1 MRNEKK
7 DVCLTLENVSKVF
20 AKVESDE
27 VTHAL
32 QDVSVTMKSGEFV
45 SLVGPSGCGKSTI
58 LRLVAGL
65 ILPTLGRVTVDG
77 AEVETPS
84 PERGVV
90 FQNPTLFPWLTVE
103 KNIAFSLDV
112 RGMKDGKAERVDQM
126 IRMIGLERF
135 RNDYPAQLSGGMAQ
149 RVALVR
155 TLINE
160 PEILLLDEPL
170 GALDE
175 FTRMNMQD
183 EILNIWSQKKQLAL
197 MVTHSIDEAVYCAD
211 DAETADAVRS
221 DGSVSDALATG
232 LGVTVPE
239 DETGRFASADG
250 IHADVDYADM
260 TWYIYDAAEL
270 LDKAARLGETA
281 DGKEA
286 ADLYDWLMA
295 EYAKVY
301 TLDNLAYIDFYAH
314 PGDET
319 LSDACRQ
326 LDSVLNEV
334 NDALCTA
341 LSDALDGPAGSAL
354 RSYIGEDKATA
365 LVGYDEQTDRQRE
378 ITERV
383 SELTLQYN
391 ALIMEYLSYDEE
403 TEKIGALYRELVDLH
418 NEEAQIVGY
427 KDYADYAYEASYG
440 RDFTPDDAAALC
452 EAVKPYAR
460 QYFGSLYYNEATY
473 ADFSADTD
481 LTERELVGLVTQY
494 MPRVSDDAAKAAA
507 YMEKH
512 GLYFMDS
519 AERVSD
525 LGFTTTLD
533 QYNAPFI
540 YLALYGDQNDIQS
553 MFHEF
558 GHYYDAYVNPVPDL
572 LLSVGSLDIFEI
584 HSTGMEA
591 LSTGWD

>member
-1 MRNEKK
+1 MQMKMKK
-7 DVCLTLENVSKVF
+7 RI
-20 AKVESDE
+20 
-27 VTHAL
+27 AL
-32 QDVSVTMKSGEFV
+32 LLAAAMLS
-45 SLVGPSGCGKSTI
+45 
-58 LRLVAGL
+58 L
-65 ILPTLGRVTVDG
+65 ILCG
-77 AEVETPS
+77 
-84 PERGVV
+84 
-90 FQNPTLFPWLTVE
+90 
-103 KNIAFSLDV
+103 
-112 RGMKDGKAERVDQM
+112 
-126 IRMIGLERF
+126 
-135 RNDYPAQLSGGMAQ
+135 
-149 RVALVR
+149 
-155 TLINE
+155 
-160 PEILLLDEPL
+160 
-170 GALDE
+170 
-175 FTRMNMQD
+175 
-183 EILNIWSQKKQLAL
+183 
-197 MVTHSIDEAVYCAD
+197 CAD
-211 DAETADAVRS
+211 DAETVGAVRS

-341 LSDALDGPAGSAL
+341 LSDALDGPACSAL

-591 LSTGWD
+591 LSTGWYEDIYGEDADLARIRFLDSALYTVFSGCLFDEFQRVVYADPTLTPEQISQTFVTIARSYGLRSFGKEFSHYWMQVNHNFESPFYYISYAVSMLASLQIYEMAENDWAAAADFYNDLVSLGAFDYTYCELLDKVGLECFTDGLPACVSQAVEDMEALCLAWENAA

>member
-1 MRNEKK
+1 MARYLLSARNRVVWKRVMQMKMKK
-7 DVCLTLENVSKVF
+7 RI
-20 AKVESDE
+20 
-27 VTHAL
+27 AL
-32 QDVSVTMKSGEFV
+32 LLAAAMLS
-45 SLVGPSGCGKSTI
+45 
-58 LRLVAGL
+58 L
-65 ILPTLGRVTVDG
+65 ILCG
-77 AEVETPS
+77 
-84 PERGVV
+84 
-90 FQNPTLFPWLTVE
+90 
-103 KNIAFSLDV
+103 
-112 RGMKDGKAERVDQM
+112 
-126 IRMIGLERF
+126 
-135 RNDYPAQLSGGMAQ
+135 
-149 RVALVR
+149 
-155 TLINE
+155 
-160 PEILLLDEPL
+160 
-170 GALDE
+170 
-175 FTRMNMQD
+175 
-183 EILNIWSQKKQLAL
+183 
-197 MVTHSIDEAVYCAD
+197 CAD
-211 DAETADAVRS
+211 DAETAGAVRS

-319 LSDACRQ
+319 LSDACQQ

-481 LTERELVGLVTQY
+481 LAERELVGLVTQY

-591 LSTGWD
+591 LSTGWYEDIYGEDADLARIRFLDSALYTVFSGCLFDEFQRVVYADPSLTPEQISQTFVTIARSYGLRSFGKEFSHYWMQVNHNFESPFYYISYAVSMLASLQIYEMAENDWAAAADFYNDLVSLGAFDYTYCELLDKVGLECFTDGLPACVPQAVEDMEALCLAWENAA

>member
-1 MRNEKK
+1 MARYLLSARNRVVWKRVMQMKMKK
-7 DVCLTLENVSKVF
+7 RI
-20 AKVESDE
+20 
-27 VTHAL
+27 AL
-32 QDVSVTMKSGEFV
+32 LLAAAMLS
-45 SLVGPSGCGKSTI
+45 
-58 LRLVAGL
+58 L
-65 ILPTLGRVTVDG
+65 ILCG
-77 AEVETPS
+77 
-84 PERGVV
+84 
-90 FQNPTLFPWLTVE
+90 
-103 KNIAFSLDV
+103 
-112 RGMKDGKAERVDQM
+112 
-126 IRMIGLERF
+126 
-135 RNDYPAQLSGGMAQ
+135 
-149 RVALVR
+149 
-155 TLINE
+155 
-160 PEILLLDEPL
+160 
-170 GALDE
+170 
-175 FTRMNMQD
+175 
-183 EILNIWSQKKQLAL
+183 
-197 MVTHSIDEAVYCAD
+197 CAD
-211 DAETADAVRS
+211 DAETVGAVRS

-260 TWYIYDAAEL
+260 TWYIRYDAAEL

-341 LSDALDGPAGSAL
+341 LSAALDGPAGSAL

-481 LTERELVGLVTQY
+481 LTERELVELVTQY

-591 LSTGWD
+591 LSTGWYEDIYGEDADLARIRFLDSALYTVFSGCLFDEFQRAVYADPTLTPEQISQTFVTIARSYGLRSFGKEFSHYWMQVNHNFESPFYYISYAVSMLASLQIYEMAENDWAAAADFYNDLVSLGAFDYTYCELLDKVGLECFTDGLPACVPQAVEDMEALCLAWENAA

>member
-1 MRNEKK
+1 MARYLLSARNRVVWKRVMQMKMKK
-7 DVCLTLENVSKVF
+7 SI
-20 AKVESDE
+20 
-27 VTHAL
+27 AL
-32 QDVSVTMKSGEFV
+32 LLAAAMLS
-45 SLVGPSGCGKSTI
+45 
-58 LRLVAGL
+58 L
-65 ILPTLGRVTVDG
+65 ILCG
-77 AEVETPS
+77 
-84 PERGVV
+84 
-90 FQNPTLFPWLTVE
+90 
-103 KNIAFSLDV
+103 
-112 RGMKDGKAERVDQM
+112 
-126 IRMIGLERF
+126 
-135 RNDYPAQLSGGMAQ
+135 
-149 RVALVR
+149 
-155 TLINE
+155 
-160 PEILLLDEPL
+160 
-170 GALDE
+170 
-175 FTRMNMQD
+175 
-183 EILNIWSQKKQLAL
+183 
-197 MVTHSIDEAVYCAD
+197 CAD
-211 DAETADAVRS
+211 DAETAGAVRS

-591 LSTGWD
+591 LSTGWYEDIYGEDADLARIRFLDSALYTVFSGCLFDEFQRVVYADPSLTPEQISQTFVTIARSYGLRSFGKEFSHYWMQVNHNFESPFYYISYAVSMLASLQIYEMAENDWAAAADFYNDLVSLGAFDYTYCELLDKVGLECFTDGLPACVSQAVEDMEALCLAWENAA

>member
-1 MRNEKK
+1 
-7 DVCLTLENVSKVF
+7 
-20 AKVESDE
+20 
-27 VTHAL
+27 
-32 QDVSVTMKSGEFV
+32 
-45 SLVGPSGCGKSTI
+45 
-58 LRLVAGL
+58 
-65 ILPTLGRVTVDG
+65 
-77 AEVETPS
+77 
-84 PERGVV
+84 
-90 FQNPTLFPWLTVE
+90 
-103 KNIAFSLDV
+103 
-112 RGMKDGKAERVDQM
+112 
-126 IRMIGLERF
+126 
-135 RNDYPAQLSGGMAQ
+135 
-149 RVALVR
+149 
-155 TLINE
+155 
-160 PEILLLDEPL
+160 
-170 GALDE
+170 
-175 FTRMNMQD
+175 
-183 EILNIWSQKKQLAL
+183 
-197 MVTHSIDEAVYCAD
+197 
-211 DAETADAVRS
+211 
-221 DGSVSDALATG
+221 
-232 LGVTVPE
+232 
-239 DETGRFASADG
+239 
-250 IHADVDYADM
+250 
-260 TWYIYDAAEL
+260 
-270 LDKAARLGETA
+270 
-281 DGKEA
+281 
-286 ADLYDWLMA
+286 MA

-301 TLDNLAYIDFYAH
+301 TFDNLAYIDFYAR

-519 AERVSD
+519 ADRVSD

-591 LSTGWD
+591 LSTGWYEDIYGEDADLARIRFLDSALYTVFSGCLFDEFQRVVYADPSLTPEQISQTFVTIARSYGLRSFGKEFSHYWMQVNHNFESPFYYISYAVSMLASLQIYEMAENDWAAAAGFYNDLVSLGAYDYTYCELLEKVGLECFTDGLPACVPQAVEDMEALCLAWENAA

>member
-1 MRNEKK
+1 MARYLLSARNRVVWKRVMQMKMKK
-7 DVCLTLENVSKVF
+7 RI
-20 AKVESDE
+20 
-27 VTHAL
+27 AL
-32 QDVSVTMKSGEFV
+32 LLAAAMLS
-45 SLVGPSGCGKSTI
+45 
-58 LRLVAGL
+58 L
-65 ILPTLGRVTVDG
+65 ILCG
-77 AEVETPS
+77 
-84 PERGVV
+84 
-90 FQNPTLFPWLTVE
+90 
-103 KNIAFSLDV
+103 
-112 RGMKDGKAERVDQM
+112 
-126 IRMIGLERF
+126 
-135 RNDYPAQLSGGMAQ
+135 
-149 RVALVR
+149 
-155 TLINE
+155 
-160 PEILLLDEPL
+160 
-170 GALDE
+170 
-175 FTRMNMQD
+175 
-183 EILNIWSQKKQLAL
+183 
-197 MVTHSIDEAVYCAD
+197 CAD
-211 DAETADAVRS
+211 DAETVGAVRS
-221 DGSVSDALATG
+221 DGSVSDALAAG

-250 IHADVDYADM
+250 IHADVDYANM

-319 LSDACRQ
+319 LSDACQQ

-519 AERVSD
+519 ADRVSD

-591 LSTGWD
+591 LSTGWYEDIYGEDADLARIRFLDSALYTVFSGCLFDEFQRVVYADPSLTPEQISQTFVTIARSYGLRSFGKEFSHYWMQVNHNFESPFYYISYAVSMLASLQIYEMAENDWAAAADFYNDLVSLGAFDYTYCELLDKVGLECFTDGLPACVSQAVEDMEALCLAWENAA

>member
-1 MRNEKK
+1 MQMKMKK
-7 DVCLTLENVSKVF
+7 SI
-20 AKVESDE
+20 
-27 VTHAL
+27 AL
-32 QDVSVTMKSGEFV
+32 LLAMAMLS
-45 SLVGPSGCGKSTI
+45 
-58 LRLVAGL
+58 L
-65 ILPTLGRVTVDG
+65 ILCG
-77 AEVETPS
+77 
-84 PERGVV
+84 
-90 FQNPTLFPWLTVE
+90 
-103 KNIAFSLDV
+103 
-112 RGMKDGKAERVDQM
+112 
-126 IRMIGLERF
+126 
-135 RNDYPAQLSGGMAQ
+135 
-149 RVALVR
+149 
-155 TLINE
+155 
-160 PEILLLDEPL
+160 
-170 GALDE
+170 
-175 FTRMNMQD
+175 
-183 EILNIWSQKKQLAL
+183 
-197 MVTHSIDEAVYCAD
+197 CAD
-211 DAETADAVRS
+211 DAETVGAVRS
-221 DGSVSDALATG
+221 DGSVSDVLAAG

-295 EYAKVY
+295 EYARVY

-427 KDYADYAYEASYG
+427 KDFADYAYEASYG

-519 AERVSD
+519 VERVSD

-553 MFHEF
+553 IFHEF

-591 LSTGWD
+591 LSTGWYEDIYGEDADLARIRFLDSALYTVFSGCLFDEFQRVVYADPTLTPEQISQTFVTIARSYGLRSFGKEFSHYWMQVNHNFESPFYYISYAVSMLASLQIYEMAEKDWASAADFYNDLVSLGAFDYTYCELLDKVGLECFTDGLPACVPQAVEDMEALCLAWENAA

>member
-1 MRNEKK
+1 MARYLLSARNRVVWKRVMQMKMKK
-7 DVCLTLENVSKVF
+7 SI
-20 AKVESDE
+20 
-27 VTHAL
+27 AL
-32 QDVSVTMKSGEFV
+32 LLAAAMLS
-45 SLVGPSGCGKSTI
+45 
-58 LRLVAGL
+58 L
-65 ILPTLGRVTVDG
+65 ILCG
-77 AEVETPS
+77 
-84 PERGVV
+84 
-90 FQNPTLFPWLTVE
+90 
-103 KNIAFSLDV
+103 
-112 RGMKDGKAERVDQM
+112 
-126 IRMIGLERF
+126 
-135 RNDYPAQLSGGMAQ
+135 
-149 RVALVR
+149 
-155 TLINE
+155 
-160 PEILLLDEPL
+160 
-170 GALDE
+170 
-175 FTRMNMQD
+175 
-183 EILNIWSQKKQLAL
+183 
-197 MVTHSIDEAVYCAD
+197 CAD
-211 DAETADAVRS
+211 DAETAGAVRS
-221 DGSVSDALATG
+221 DGSVSDALAAG

-591 LSTGWD
+591 LSTGWYEDIYGEDADLARIRFLDTALYTVFSGCLFDEFQRVVYADPSLTPEQISQTFVTIARSYGLRSFGKEFSHYWMQVNHNFESPFYYISYAVSMLASLQIYEMAENDWAAAAGFYNDLVSLGAFDYTYCELLDKVGLECFTDGLPACVPQAVEDMEALCLAWENAA

>member
-1 MRNEKK
+1 MARYLLSARNRVVWKRVMQMKMKK
-7 DVCLTLENVSKVF
+7 RI
-20 AKVESDE
+20 
-27 VTHAL
+27 AL
-32 QDVSVTMKSGEFV
+32 LLAAAMLS
-45 SLVGPSGCGKSTI
+45 
-58 LRLVAGL
+58 L
-65 ILPTLGRVTVDG
+65 ILCG
-77 AEVETPS
+77 
-84 PERGVV
+84 
-90 FQNPTLFPWLTVE
+90 
-103 KNIAFSLDV
+103 
-112 RGMKDGKAERVDQM
+112 
-126 IRMIGLERF
+126 
-135 RNDYPAQLSGGMAQ
+135 
-149 RVALVR
+149 
-155 TLINE
+155 
-160 PEILLLDEPL
+160 
-170 GALDE
+170 
-175 FTRMNMQD
+175 
-183 EILNIWSQKKQLAL
+183 
-197 MVTHSIDEAVYCAD
+197 CAD
-211 DAETADAVRS
+211 DAETAGAVRS

-319 LSDACRQ
+319 LSDACQQ

-341 LSDALDGPAGSAL
+341 LSDALDSPAGSAL

-391 ALIMEYLSYDEE
+391 ALIMEHLSYDEE

-473 ADFSADTD
+473 AEFSADTD

-494 MPRVSDDAAKAAA
+494 MPRVSNDAAKAAA

-591 LSTGWD
+591 LSTGWYEDIYGEDADLARIRFLDSALYTVFSGCLFDEFQRVVYADPTLTPEQISQTFVTIARSYGLRSFGKEFSHYWMQVNHNFESPFYYISYAVSMLASLQIYEMAENDWAAAADFYNDLVSLGAFDYTYCELLDKVGLECFTDGLPACVSQAVEDMEALCLAWENAA

>member
-1 MRNEKK
+1 MARYLLSARNRVVWKRVMQMKMKK
-7 DVCLTLENVSKVF
+7 RI
-20 AKVESDE
+20 
-27 VTHAL
+27 AL
-32 QDVSVTMKSGEFV
+32 LLAAAMLS
-45 SLVGPSGCGKSTI
+45 
-58 LRLVAGL
+58 L
-65 ILPTLGRVTVDG
+65 ILCG
-77 AEVETPS
+77 
-84 PERGVV
+84 
-90 FQNPTLFPWLTVE
+90 
-103 KNIAFSLDV
+103 
-112 RGMKDGKAERVDQM
+112 
-126 IRMIGLERF
+126 
-135 RNDYPAQLSGGMAQ
+135 
-149 RVALVR
+149 
-155 TLINE
+155 
-160 PEILLLDEPL
+160 
-170 GALDE
+170 
-175 FTRMNMQD
+175 
-183 EILNIWSQKKQLAL
+183 
-197 MVTHSIDEAVYCAD
+197 CAD
-211 DAETADAVRS
+211 DAETAGAVRS

-260 TWYIYDAAEL
+260 TWYIYDDAEL

-295 EYAKVY
+295 EYARVY

-314 PGDET
+314 PDDET

-354 RSYIGEDKATA
+354 RSYIGEDKAAA

-391 ALIMEYLSYDEE
+391 ALIMEYLSFD
-403 TEKIGALYRELVDLH
+403 EKIGALYRELVDLH

-481 LTERELVGLVTQY
+481 LAERELVGLVTQY

-591 LSTGWD
+591 LSTGWYEDIYGEDADLARIRFLDSALYTVFSGCLFDEFQRVVYADPTLTPEQISQTFVTIARSYGLRSFGKEFSHYWMQVNHNFESPFYYISYAVSMLASLQIYEMAENDWAAAAGFYNDLVSLGAFDYTYCELLDKVGLECFTDGLPACVSQAVEDMEALCLAWENAA

>member
-1 MRNEKK
+1 MQMKMKK
-7 DVCLTLENVSKVF
+7 RI
-20 AKVESDE
+20 
-27 VTHAL
+27 AL
-32 QDVSVTMKSGEFV
+32 LLAAAMLS
-45 SLVGPSGCGKSTI
+45 
-58 LRLVAGL
+58 L
-65 ILPTLGRVTVDG
+65 ILCG
-77 AEVETPS
+77 
-84 PERGVV
+84 
-90 FQNPTLFPWLTVE
+90 
-103 KNIAFSLDV
+103 
-112 RGMKDGKAERVDQM
+112 
-126 IRMIGLERF
+126 
-135 RNDYPAQLSGGMAQ
+135 
-149 RVALVR
+149 
-155 TLINE
+155 
-160 PEILLLDEPL
+160 
-170 GALDE
+170 
-175 FTRMNMQD
+175 
-183 EILNIWSQKKQLAL
+183 
-197 MVTHSIDEAVYCAD
+197 CAD
-211 DAETADAVRS
+211 DAETAGAVRS

-260 TWYIYDAAEL
+260 TWYIYDAAEF

-481 LTERELVGLVTQY
+481 LTEQELVGLVTQY

-525 LGFTTTLD
+525 LGFTTTFD

-591 LSTGWD
+591 LSTGWYEDIYGEDADLARIRFLDSALYTVFSGCLFDEFQRAVYADPTLTPEQISQTFVTIARSYGLRSFGKEFSHYWMQVNHNFESPFYYISYAVSMLASLQIYEMAENDWAAAADFYNDLVSLGAFDYTYCELLDKVGLERFTDGLPACVSQAVEDMEALCLAWENAA

>member
-1 MRNEKK
+1 MARYLLSARNRVVWKRVMQMKMKK
-7 DVCLTLENVSKVF
+7 RI
-20 AKVESDE
+20 
-27 VTHAL
+27 AL
-32 QDVSVTMKSGEFV
+32 LLAAAMLS
-45 SLVGPSGCGKSTI
+45 
-58 LRLVAGL
+58 L
-65 ILPTLGRVTVDG
+65 ILCG
-77 AEVETPS
+77 
-84 PERGVV
+84 
-90 FQNPTLFPWLTVE
+90 
-103 KNIAFSLDV
+103 
-112 RGMKDGKAERVDQM
+112 
-126 IRMIGLERF
+126 
-135 RNDYPAQLSGGMAQ
+135 
-149 RVALVR
+149 
-155 TLINE
+155 
-160 PEILLLDEPL
+160 
-170 GALDE
+170 
-175 FTRMNMQD
+175 
-183 EILNIWSQKKQLAL
+183 
-197 MVTHSIDEAVYCAD
+197 CAD

-341 LSDALDGPAGSAL
+341 LSNALDGPAGSAL

-519 AERVSD
+519 VDRVSD

-591 LSTGWD
+591 LSTGWYEDIYGEDADLARIRFLDSALYTVFSGCLFDEFQRVVYADPTLTPEQISQTFVTIARSYGLRSFGKEFSHYWMQVNHNFESPFYYISYAVSMLASLQIYEMAENDWASAADFYNDLVSLGAFDYTYCELLDKVGLECFTDGLPACVSQAVEDMEALCLAWENAA

>member
-1 MRNEKK
+1 MARYLLSARNRVVWKRVMQMKMKK
-7 DVCLTLENVSKVF
+7 RI
-20 AKVESDE
+20 
-27 VTHAL
+27 AL
-32 QDVSVTMKSGEFV
+32 LLAAAMLS
-45 SLVGPSGCGKSTI
+45 
-58 LRLVAGL
+58 L
-65 ILPTLGRVTVDG
+65 ILCG
-77 AEVETPS
+77 
-84 PERGVV
+84 
-90 FQNPTLFPWLTVE
+90 
-103 KNIAFSLDV
+103 
-112 RGMKDGKAERVDQM
+112 
-126 IRMIGLERF
+126 
-135 RNDYPAQLSGGMAQ
+135 
-149 RVALVR
+149 
-155 TLINE
+155 
-160 PEILLLDEPL
+160 
-170 GALDE
+170 
-175 FTRMNMQD
+175 
-183 EILNIWSQKKQLAL
+183 
-197 MVTHSIDEAVYCAD
+197 CAD
-211 DAETADAVRS
+211 DAETVGAVRS
-221 DGSVSDALATG
+221 DGSVSDALAAG

-260 TWYIYDAAEL
+260 TWYIYDAAEF

-403 TEKIGALYRELVDLH
+403 TEKIGALYRELVDLR

-519 AERVSD
+519 ADRVSD

-591 LSTGWD
+591 LSTGWYEDIYGEDADLARIRFLDSALYTVFSGCLFDEFQRVVYADPTLTPEQISQTFVTIARSYGLRSFGKEFSHYWMQVNHNFESPFYYISYAVSMLASLQIYEMAENDWASAADFYNDLVSLGAFDYTYCELLDKVGLECFTDGLPACVPQAVEDMEALCLAWENAA

>member
-1 MRNEKK
+1 MARYLLSARNRVVWKRVMQMKMKK
-7 DVCLTLENVSKVF
+7 RI
-20 AKVESDE
+20 
-27 VTHAL
+27 AL
-32 QDVSVTMKSGEFV
+32 LLAAAMLS
-45 SLVGPSGCGKSTI
+45 
-58 LRLVAGL
+58 L
-65 ILPTLGRVTVDG
+65 ILCG
-77 AEVETPS
+77 
-84 PERGVV
+84 
-90 FQNPTLFPWLTVE
+90 
-103 KNIAFSLDV
+103 
-112 RGMKDGKAERVDQM
+112 
-126 IRMIGLERF
+126 
-135 RNDYPAQLSGGMAQ
+135 
-149 RVALVR
+149 
-155 TLINE
+155 
-160 PEILLLDEPL
+160 
-170 GALDE
+170 
-175 FTRMNMQD
+175 
-183 EILNIWSQKKQLAL
+183 
-197 MVTHSIDEAVYCAD
+197 CAD
-211 DAETADAVRS
+211 DAETAGAVRG

-270 LDKAARLGETA
+270 LDKAARLGKTA

-591 LSTGWD
+591 LSTGWYEDIYGEDADLARIRFLDSALYTVFSGCLFDEFQRVVYADPTLTPEQISQTFVTIARSYGLRSFGKEFSHYWMQVNHNFESPFYYISYAVSMLASLQIYEMAEDDWAAAAGFYNDLVSLGAFDYTYCELLDKVGLECFTDGLPACVSQAVEDMEALCLAWENAA

>member
-1 MRNEKK
+1 MARYLLSARNRVVWKRVMQMKMKK
-7 DVCLTLENVSKVF
+7 RI
-20 AKVESDE
+20 
-27 VTHAL
+27 AL
-32 QDVSVTMKSGEFV
+32 LLAAAMLS
-45 SLVGPSGCGKSTI
+45 
-58 LRLVAGL
+58 L
-65 ILPTLGRVTVDG
+65 ILCG
-77 AEVETPS
+77 
-84 PERGVV
+84 
-90 FQNPTLFPWLTVE
+90 
-103 KNIAFSLDV
+103 
-112 RGMKDGKAERVDQM
+112 
-126 IRMIGLERF
+126 
-135 RNDYPAQLSGGMAQ
+135 
-149 RVALVR
+149 
-155 TLINE
+155 
-160 PEILLLDEPL
+160 
-170 GALDE
+170 
-175 FTRMNMQD
+175 
-183 EILNIWSQKKQLAL
+183 
-197 MVTHSIDEAVYCAD
+197 CAD
-211 DAETADAVRS
+211 DAETVGAVRS

-260 TWYIYDAAEL
+260 TWYIYDDAEL

-319 LSDACRQ
+319 LSDACQQ

-591 LSTGWD
+591 LSTGWYEDIYGEDADLARIRFLDSALYTVFSGCLFDEFQRVVYADPSLTPEQISQTFVTIARSYGLRSFGKEFSHYWMQVNHNFESPFYYISYAVSMLASLQIYEMAENDWASAADFYNDLVSLGAFDYTYCELLDKVGLECFTDGLPACVSQAVEDMETLCLAWENAA

>member
-1 MRNEKK
+1 MQMKMKK
-7 DVCLTLENVSKVF
+7 RI
-20 AKVESDE
+20 
-27 VTHAL
+27 AL
-32 QDVSVTMKSGEFV
+32 LLAAAMLS
-45 SLVGPSGCGKSTI
+45 
-58 LRLVAGL
+58 L
-65 ILPTLGRVTVDG
+65 ILCG
-77 AEVETPS
+77 
-84 PERGVV
+84 
-90 FQNPTLFPWLTVE
+90 
-103 KNIAFSLDV
+103 
-112 RGMKDGKAERVDQM
+112 
-126 IRMIGLERF
+126 
-135 RNDYPAQLSGGMAQ
+135 
-149 RVALVR
+149 
-155 TLINE
+155 
-160 PEILLLDEPL
+160 
-170 GALDE
+170 
-175 FTRMNMQD
+175 
-183 EILNIWSQKKQLAL
+183 
-197 MVTHSIDEAVYCAD
+197 CAD
-211 DAETADAVRS
+211 DAETAGAVRG

-365 LVGYDEQTDRQRE
+365 LVGYDEQTDRQCE

-591 LSTGWD
+591 LSTGWYEDIFGEDADLARIRFLDSALYTVFSGCLFDEFQRVVYADPTLTPEQISQTFVTIARSYGLRSFGKEFSHYWMQVNHNFESPFYYISYAVSMLASLQIYEMAENDWAAAADFYNDLVSLGAFDYTYCELLDKVGLECFTDGLPACVPQAVEDMEALCLAWENAA

>member
-1 MRNEKK
+1 MKMKK
-7 DVCLTLENVSKVF
+7 SI
-20 AKVESDE
+20 
-27 VTHAL
+27 AL
-32 QDVSVTMKSGEFV
+32 LLAAAMLS
-45 SLVGPSGCGKSTI
+45 
-58 LRLVAGL
+58 L
-65 ILPTLGRVTVDG
+65 ILCG
-77 AEVETPS
+77 
-84 PERGVV
+84 
-90 FQNPTLFPWLTVE
+90 
-103 KNIAFSLDV
+103 
-112 RGMKDGKAERVDQM
+112 
-126 IRMIGLERF
+126 
-135 RNDYPAQLSGGMAQ
+135 
-149 RVALVR
+149 
-155 TLINE
+155 
-160 PEILLLDEPL
+160 
-170 GALDE
+170 
-175 FTRMNMQD
+175 
-183 EILNIWSQKKQLAL
+183 
-197 MVTHSIDEAVYCAD
+197 CAD
-211 DAETADAVRS
+211 DAETVGAVRS

-319 LSDACRQ
+319 LSDACQQ

-460 QYFGSLYYNEATY
+460 QYFGSLYYNEAMY
-473 ADFSADTD
+473 AEFSADTD

-591 LSTGWD
+591 LSTGWYEDIYGEDADLARIRFLDSALYTVFSGCLFDEFQRAVYADPTLTPEQISQTFVTIARSYGLRSFGKEFSHYWMQVNHNFESPFYYISYAVSMLASLQIYEMAENDWAAAADFYNDLVSLGAYDYTYCELLEKVGLECFTDGLPACVPQAVEDMEALCLAWENAA

>member
-1 MRNEKK
+1 MARYLLSARNRVVWKRVMQMKMKK
-7 DVCLTLENVSKVF
+7 RI
-20 AKVESDE
+20 
-27 VTHAL
+27 AL
-32 QDVSVTMKSGEFV
+32 LLAAAMLS
-45 SLVGPSGCGKSTI
+45 
-58 LRLVAGL
+58 L
-65 ILPTLGRVTVDG
+65 ILCG
-77 AEVETPS
+77 
-84 PERGVV
+84 
-90 FQNPTLFPWLTVE
+90 
-103 KNIAFSLDV
+103 
-112 RGMKDGKAERVDQM
+112 
-126 IRMIGLERF
+126 
-135 RNDYPAQLSGGMAQ
+135 
-149 RVALVR
+149 
-155 TLINE
+155 
-160 PEILLLDEPL
+160 
-170 GALDE
+170 
-175 FTRMNMQD
+175 
-183 EILNIWSQKKQLAL
+183 
-197 MVTHSIDEAVYCAD
+197 CAD
-211 DAETADAVRS
+211 DAETVGAVRS

-591 LSTGWD
+591 LSTGWYEDIYGEDADLARIRFLDSALYTVFSGCLFDEFQRVVYADPSLTPEQISQTFVTIARSYGLRSFGKEFSHYWMQVNHNFESPFYYISYAVSMLASLQIYEMAENDWVAAAGFYNDLVSLGAFDYTYCELLDKVGLECFTDGLPACVSQAVEDMEALCFAWENAA

>member
-1 MRNEKK
+1 MARYLLSARNRVVWKRVMQMKMKK
-7 DVCLTLENVSKVF
+7 RI
-20 AKVESDE
+20 
-27 VTHAL
+27 AL
-32 QDVSVTMKSGEFV
+32 LLAAAMLS
-45 SLVGPSGCGKSTI
+45 
-58 LRLVAGL
+58 L
-65 ILPTLGRVTVDG
+65 ILCG
-77 AEVETPS
+77 
-84 PERGVV
+84 
-90 FQNPTLFPWLTVE
+90 
-103 KNIAFSLDV
+103 
-112 RGMKDGKAERVDQM
+112 
-126 IRMIGLERF
+126 
-135 RNDYPAQLSGGMAQ
+135 
-149 RVALVR
+149 
-155 TLINE
+155 
-160 PEILLLDEPL
+160 
-170 GALDE
+170 
-175 FTRMNMQD
+175 
-183 EILNIWSQKKQLAL
+183 
-197 MVTHSIDEAVYCAD
+197 CAD
-211 DAETADAVRS
+211 DAGTVGAVRS

-591 LSTGWD
+591 LSTGWYEDIYGEDADLARIRFLDSALYTVFSGCLFDEFQRVVYADPTLTPEQISQTFVTIARSYGLRSFGKEFSHYWMQVNHNFESPFYYISYAVSMLASLQIYEMAENDWAAAADFYNDLVSLGAYDYTYCELLEKVGLECFTDGLPACVSQAVEDMEALCLAWENAA

>member
-1 MRNEKK
+1 MQMKMKK
-7 DVCLTLENVSKVF
+7 RI
-20 AKVESDE
+20 
-27 VTHAL
+27 AL
-32 QDVSVTMKSGEFV
+32 LLAAAMLS
-45 SLVGPSGCGKSTI
+45 
-58 LRLVAGL
+58 L
-65 ILPTLGRVTVDG
+65 ILCG
-77 AEVETPS
+77 
-84 PERGVV
+84 
-90 FQNPTLFPWLTVE
+90 
-103 KNIAFSLDV
+103 
-112 RGMKDGKAERVDQM
+112 
-126 IRMIGLERF
+126 
-135 RNDYPAQLSGGMAQ
+135 
-149 RVALVR
+149 
-155 TLINE
+155 
-160 PEILLLDEPL
+160 
-170 GALDE
+170 
-175 FTRMNMQD
+175 
-183 EILNIWSQKKQLAL
+183 
-197 MVTHSIDEAVYCAD
+197 CAD
-211 DAETADAVRS
+211 DAETAGAVRG

-319 LSDACRQ
+319 LSDACQQ

-481 LTERELVGLVTQY
+481 LAERELVGLVTQY

-519 AERVSD
+519 VDRVSD

-591 LSTGWD
+591 LSTGWYEDIYGEDADLARIRFLDSALYTVFSGCLFDEFQRVVYADPSLTPEQISQTFVTIARSYGLRSFGKEFSHYWMQVNHNFESPFYYISYAVSMLASLQIYEMAENDWAAAADFYNDLVSLGAFDYTYCELLDKVGLECFTDGLPACVSQAVEDMEALCLAWENAA

>member
-1 MRNEKK
+1 MAHYLLSARNRVVWKRVMQMKMKK
-7 DVCLTLENVSKVF
+7 RI
-20 AKVESDE
+20 
-27 VTHAL
+27 AL
-32 QDVSVTMKSGEFV
+32 LLAAAMLS
-45 SLVGPSGCGKSTI
+45 
-58 LRLVAGL
+58 L
-65 ILPTLGRVTVDG
+65 ILCG
-77 AEVETPS
+77 
-84 PERGVV
+84 
-90 FQNPTLFPWLTVE
+90 
-103 KNIAFSLDV
+103 
-112 RGMKDGKAERVDQM
+112 
-126 IRMIGLERF
+126 
-135 RNDYPAQLSGGMAQ
+135 
-149 RVALVR
+149 
-155 TLINE
+155 
-160 PEILLLDEPL
+160 
-170 GALDE
+170 
-175 FTRMNMQD
+175 
-183 EILNIWSQKKQLAL
+183 
-197 MVTHSIDEAVYCAD
+197 CAD

-301 TLDNLAYIDFYAH
+301 TFDNLAYIDFYAH

-354 RSYIGEDKATA
+354 RSYIGEDKAAA

-378 ITERV
+378 IAERV

-418 NEEAQIVGY
+418 NEEAQSAGY

-512 GLYFMDS
+512 RLYFMDS

-591 LSTGWD
+591 LSTGWYEDIYGEDADLARIRFLDSALYTVFSGCLFDEFQRVVYADPSLTPEQISQTFVTIARSYGLRSFGKEFSHYWMQVNHNFESPFYYISYAVSMLASLQIYEMAENDWAAAAGFYNDLVSLGAFDYTYCELLDKVGLECFTDGLPACVPQAVEDMEALCLAWENAA

>member
-1 MRNEKK
+1 MQMKMKK
-7 DVCLTLENVSKVF
+7 RI
-20 AKVESDE
+20 
-27 VTHAL
+27 AL
-32 QDVSVTMKSGEFV
+32 LLAAAMLS
-45 SLVGPSGCGKSTI
+45 
-58 LRLVAGL
+58 L
-65 ILPTLGRVTVDG
+65 ILCG
-77 AEVETPS
+77 
-84 PERGVV
+84 
-90 FQNPTLFPWLTVE
+90 
-103 KNIAFSLDV
+103 
-112 RGMKDGKAERVDQM
+112 
-126 IRMIGLERF
+126 
-135 RNDYPAQLSGGMAQ
+135 
-149 RVALVR
+149 
-155 TLINE
+155 
-160 PEILLLDEPL
+160 
-170 GALDE
+170 
-175 FTRMNMQD
+175 
-183 EILNIWSQKKQLAL
+183 
-197 MVTHSIDEAVYCAD
+197 CAD
-211 DAETADAVRS
+211 DAETVGAVRS
-221 DGSVSDALATG
+221 DSSVSDALATG

-341 LSDALDGPAGSAL
+341 LSAALDGPAGSAL

-378 ITERV
+378 ITGRV

-591 LSTGWD
+591 LSTGWYEDIYGEDADLARIRFLDSALYTVFSGCLFDEFQRVVYADPTLTPEQISQTFVTIARSYGLRSFGKEFSHYWMQVNHNFESPFYYISYAVSMLASLQIYEMAENDWAAAADFYNDLVSLGAFDYTYCELLDKVGLECFTDGLPACVSQAVEDMEALCLAWENAA

>member
-1 MRNEKK
+1 MARYLLSARNRVVWKQVMQMKMKK
-7 DVCLTLENVSKVF
+7 RI
-20 AKVESDE
+20 
-27 VTHAL
+27 AL
-32 QDVSVTMKSGEFV
+32 LLAAAMLS
-45 SLVGPSGCGKSTI
+45 
-58 LRLVAGL
+58 L
-65 ILPTLGRVTVDG
+65 ILCG
-77 AEVETPS
+77 
-84 PERGVV
+84 
-90 FQNPTLFPWLTVE
+90 
-103 KNIAFSLDV
+103 
-112 RGMKDGKAERVDQM
+112 
-126 IRMIGLERF
+126 
-135 RNDYPAQLSGGMAQ
+135 
-149 RVALVR
+149 
-155 TLINE
+155 
-160 PEILLLDEPL
+160 
-170 GALDE
+170 
-175 FTRMNMQD
+175 
-183 EILNIWSQKKQLAL
+183 
-197 MVTHSIDEAVYCAD
+197 CAD
-211 DAETADAVRS
+211 DAETVGAVRS

-232 LGVTVPE
+232 LGVMVPE

-260 TWYIYDAAEL
+260 TWYIYDAAEFL
-270 LDKAARLGETA
+270 EKAARLSETA

-286 ADLYDWLMA
+286 ADLYDWLME

-354 RSYIGEDKATA
+354 RSHIGEDKATA

-591 LSTGWD
+591 LSTGWYEDIYGEDADLARIRFLDSALYTVFSGCLFDEFQRVVYADPSLTPEQISQTFVTIARSYGLRSFGKEFSHYWMQVNHNFESPFYYISYAVSMLASLQIYEMAENDWASAADFYNDLVSLGAFDYTYCELLDKVGLECFTDGLPACIPQAVEDMEALCLAWENAA

>member
-1 MRNEKK
+1 MARYLLSARNRVVWKRVMQMKMKK
-7 DVCLTLENVSKVF
+7 RI
-20 AKVESDE
+20 
-27 VTHAL
+27 AL
-32 QDVSVTMKSGEFV
+32 LLAAAMLS
-45 SLVGPSGCGKSTI
+45 
-58 LRLVAGL
+58 L
-65 ILPTLGRVTVDG
+65 ILCG
-77 AEVETPS
+77 
-84 PERGVV
+84 
-90 FQNPTLFPWLTVE
+90 
-103 KNIAFSLDV
+103 
-112 RGMKDGKAERVDQM
+112 
-126 IRMIGLERF
+126 
-135 RNDYPAQLSGGMAQ
+135 
-149 RVALVR
+149 
-155 TLINE
+155 
-160 PEILLLDEPL
+160 
-170 GALDE
+170 
-175 FTRMNMQD
+175 
-183 EILNIWSQKKQLAL
+183 
-197 MVTHSIDEAVYCAD
+197 CAD
-211 DAETADAVRS
+211 DAETAGAVRS

-591 LSTGWD
+591 LSTGWYEDIYGEDADLARIRFLDSALYTVFSGCLFDEFQRVVYADPSLTPEQISQTFVTIARSYGLRSFGKEFSHYWMQVNHNFESPFYYISYAVSMLASLQIYEMAENDWAAAADFYNDLVSLGAYDYTYCELLEKVGLECFTDGLPACVSQAVEDMEALCLAWENAA

>member
-1 MRNEKK
+1 MARYLLSARNRVVWKRVMQMKMKK
-7 DVCLTLENVSKVF
+7 SI
-20 AKVESDE
+20 
-27 VTHAL
+27 AL
-32 QDVSVTMKSGEFV
+32 LLAAAMLS
-45 SLVGPSGCGKSTI
+45 
-58 LRLVAGL
+58 L
-65 ILPTLGRVTVDG
+65 ILCG
-77 AEVETPS
+77 
-84 PERGVV
+84 
-90 FQNPTLFPWLTVE
+90 
-103 KNIAFSLDV
+103 
-112 RGMKDGKAERVDQM
+112 
-126 IRMIGLERF
+126 
-135 RNDYPAQLSGGMAQ
+135 
-149 RVALVR
+149 
-155 TLINE
+155 
-160 PEILLLDEPL
+160 
-170 GALDE
+170 
-175 FTRMNMQD
+175 
-183 EILNIWSQKKQLAL
+183 
-197 MVTHSIDEAVYCAD
+197 CAD
-211 DAETADAVRS
+211 DAETAGAVRS

-481 LTERELVGLVTQY
+481 LAERELVGLVTQY

-591 LSTGWD
+591 LSTGWYEDIYGEDADLARIRFLDSALYTVFSGCLFDEFQRVVYADPSLTPEQISQTFVTIARSYGLRSFGKEFSHYWMQVNHNFESPFYYISYAVSMLASLQIYEMAENDWAAAADFYNDLVSLGAFDYTYCELLDKVGLECFTDGLPACVSQAVEDMEALCLAWENAA

>member
-1 MRNEKK
+1 MARYLLSARNRVVWKRVMQMKMKK
-7 DVCLTLENVSKVF
+7 RI
-20 AKVESDE
+20 
-27 VTHAL
+27 AL
-32 QDVSVTMKSGEFV
+32 LLAAAMLS
-45 SLVGPSGCGKSTI
+45 
-58 LRLVAGL
+58 L
-65 ILPTLGRVTVDG
+65 ILCG
-77 AEVETPS
+77 
-84 PERGVV
+84 
-90 FQNPTLFPWLTVE
+90 
-103 KNIAFSLDV
+103 
-112 RGMKDGKAERVDQM
+112 
-126 IRMIGLERF
+126 
-135 RNDYPAQLSGGMAQ
+135 
-149 RVALVR
+149 
-155 TLINE
+155 
-160 PEILLLDEPL
+160 
-170 GALDE
+170 
-175 FTRMNMQD
+175 
-183 EILNIWSQKKQLAL
+183 
-197 MVTHSIDEAVYCAD
+197 CAD
-211 DAETADAVRS
+211 DAETAGAVRS

-319 LSDACRQ
+319 LSDACQQ

-481 LTERELVGLVTQY
+481 LAERELVGLVTQY

-591 LSTGWD
+591 LSTGWYEDIYGEDADLARIRFLDSALYTVFSGCLFDEFQRVVYADPTLTPEQISQTFVTIARSYGLRSFGKEFSHYWMQVNHNFESPFYYISYAVSMLASLQIYEMAENDWAAAADFYNDLVSLGAYDYTYCELLEKVGLECFTDGLPACVSQAVEDMEALCLAWENAA

>member
-1 MRNEKK
+1 MKMKK
-7 DVCLTLENVSKVF
+7 SI
-20 AKVESDE
+20 
-27 VTHAL
+27 AL
-32 QDVSVTMKSGEFV
+32 LLAAAMLS
-45 SLVGPSGCGKSTI
+45 
-58 LRLVAGL
+58 L
-65 ILPTLGRVTVDG
+65 ILCG
-77 AEVETPS
+77 
-84 PERGVV
+84 
-90 FQNPTLFPWLTVE
+90 
-103 KNIAFSLDV
+103 
-112 RGMKDGKAERVDQM
+112 
-126 IRMIGLERF
+126 
-135 RNDYPAQLSGGMAQ
+135 
-149 RVALVR
+149 
-155 TLINE
+155 
-160 PEILLLDEPL
+160 
-170 GALDE
+170 
-175 FTRMNMQD
+175 
-183 EILNIWSQKKQLAL
+183 
-197 MVTHSIDEAVYCAD
+197 CAD
-211 DAETADAVRS
+211 DAETAGAVRG

-341 LSDALDGPAGSAL
+341 LSDALDGTAGSAL

-591 LSTGWD
+591 LSTGWYEDIYGEDADLARIRFLDSALYTVFSGCLFDEFQRVVYADPSLTPEQISQTFVTIARSYGLRSFGKEFSHYWMQVNHNFESPFYYISYAVSMLASLQIYEMAENDWAAAADFYNDLVSLGAYDYTYCELLEKVGLECFTDGLPACVSQAVEDMEALCLAWENAA

>member
-1 MRNEKK
+1 MARYLLSARNRVVWKRVMQMKMKK
-7 DVCLTLENVSKVF
+7 RI
-20 AKVESDE
+20 
-27 VTHAL
+27 AL
-32 QDVSVTMKSGEFV
+32 LLAAAMLS
-45 SLVGPSGCGKSTI
+45 
-58 LRLVAGL
+58 L
-65 ILPTLGRVTVDG
+65 ILCG
-77 AEVETPS
+77 
-84 PERGVV
+84 
-90 FQNPTLFPWLTVE
+90 
-103 KNIAFSLDV
+103 
-112 RGMKDGKAERVDQM
+112 
-126 IRMIGLERF
+126 
-135 RNDYPAQLSGGMAQ
+135 
-149 RVALVR
+149 
-155 TLINE
+155 
-160 PEILLLDEPL
+160 
-170 GALDE
+170 
-175 FTRMNMQD
+175 
-183 EILNIWSQKKQLAL
+183 
-197 MVTHSIDEAVYCAD
+197 CAD
-211 DAETADAVRS
+211 DAETVGAVRS
-221 DGSVSDALATG
+221 DGSVSDALAAG

-239 DETGRFASADG
+239 EETDRFASADG

-295 EYAKVY
+295 EYARVY

-365 LVGYDEQTDRQRE
+365 LVGYDEQTDRQRG

-591 LSTGWD
+591 LSTGWYEDIYGEDADLARIRFLDSALYTVFSGCLFDEFQRVVYADPTLTPEQISQTFVTIARSYGLRSFGKEFSHYWMQVNHNFESPFYYISYAVSMLASLQIYEMAENDWAAAAGFYNDLVSLGAFDYTYCELLDKVGLECFTDGLPACVPQAVEDMEALCLAWENAA

>member
-1 MRNEKK
+1 MVCYLLSARNRVVWKRVMQMKMKK
-7 DVCLTLENVSKVF
+7 RI
-20 AKVESDE
+20 
-27 VTHAL
+27 AL
-32 QDVSVTMKSGEFV
+32 LLAAAMLS
-45 SLVGPSGCGKSTI
+45 
-58 LRLVAGL
+58 L
-65 ILPTLGRVTVDG
+65 ILCG
-77 AEVETPS
+77 
-84 PERGVV
+84 
-90 FQNPTLFPWLTVE
+90 
-103 KNIAFSLDV
+103 
-112 RGMKDGKAERVDQM
+112 
-126 IRMIGLERF
+126 
-135 RNDYPAQLSGGMAQ
+135 
-149 RVALVR
+149 
-155 TLINE
+155 
-160 PEILLLDEPL
+160 
-170 GALDE
+170 
-175 FTRMNMQD
+175 
-183 EILNIWSQKKQLAL
+183 
-197 MVTHSIDEAVYCAD
+197 CAD
-211 DAETADAVRS
+211 DAETVGAVRS
-221 DGSVSDALATG
+221 DGSVSDALAAG

-260 TWYIYDAAEL
+260 TWYIYDAAEF

-418 NEEAQIVGY
+418 NEEAKIVGY

-519 AERVSD
+519 ADRVSD

-591 LSTGWD
+591 LSTGWYEDIYGEDADLARIRFLDSALYTVFSGCLFDEFQRVVYADPSLTPEQISQTFVTIARSYGLRSFGKEFSHYWMQVNHNFESPFYYISYAVSMLASLQIYEMAENDWAAAADFYNDLVSLGAFDYTYCELLDKVGLECFTNGLPACVSQAVEDMEALCLAWENAA

>member
-1 MRNEKK
+1 MARYLLSARNRVVWKRVMQMKMKK
-7 DVCLTLENVSKVF
+7 SI
-20 AKVESDE
+20 
-27 VTHAL
+27 AL
-32 QDVSVTMKSGEFV
+32 
-45 SLVGPSGCGKSTI
+45 LLAAAI
-58 LRLVAGL
+58 LSL
-65 ILPTLGRVTVDG
+65 ILCG
-77 AEVETPS
+77 
-84 PERGVV
+84 
-90 FQNPTLFPWLTVE
+90 
-103 KNIAFSLDV
+103 
-112 RGMKDGKAERVDQM
+112 
-126 IRMIGLERF
+126 
-135 RNDYPAQLSGGMAQ
+135 
-149 RVALVR
+149 
-155 TLINE
+155 
-160 PEILLLDEPL
+160 
-170 GALDE
+170 
-175 FTRMNMQD
+175 
-183 EILNIWSQKKQLAL
+183 
-197 MVTHSIDEAVYCAD
+197 CAD
-211 DAETADAVRS
+211 DAETVGAVRS
-221 DGSVSDALATG
+221 EGSVSDALAAG

-239 DETGRFASADG
+239 DETGRFVSADG

-260 TWYIYDAAEL
+260 TWYIYDAAEFL
-270 LDKAARLGETA
+270 EKAARLGETA

-341 LSDALDGPAGSAL
+341 LSDSLDGPAGSAL

-383 SELTLQYN
+383 SELTQYN

-519 AERVSD
+519 VDRVSD

-591 LSTGWD
+591 LSTGWYEDIFGEDAYLARIRFLDSALYTVFSGCLFDEFQRVVYADPSLTPEQISQTFVTIARSYGLRSFGKEFSHYWMQVNHNFESPFYYISYAVSMLASLQIYEMAENDWAAAADFYNDLVSLGAFDYTYCELLDKVGLECFTDGLPACVPQAVEDMEALCLAWENAA

>member
-1 MRNEKK
+1 MKMKK
-7 DVCLTLENVSKVF
+7 SI
-20 AKVESDE
+20 
-27 VTHAL
+27 AL
-32 QDVSVTMKSGEFV
+32 LLAMAMLS
-45 SLVGPSGCGKSTI
+45 
-58 LRLVAGL
+58 L
-65 ILPTLGRVTVDG
+65 ILCG
-77 AEVETPS
+77 
-84 PERGVV
+84 
-90 FQNPTLFPWLTVE
+90 
-103 KNIAFSLDV
+103 
-112 RGMKDGKAERVDQM
+112 
-126 IRMIGLERF
+126 
-135 RNDYPAQLSGGMAQ
+135 
-149 RVALVR
+149 
-155 TLINE
+155 
-160 PEILLLDEPL
+160 
-170 GALDE
+170 
-175 FTRMNMQD
+175 
-183 EILNIWSQKKQLAL
+183 
-197 MVTHSIDEAVYCAD
+197 CAD
-211 DAETADAVRS
+211 DAETVGAVRS

-301 TLDNLAYIDFYAH
+301 TFDNLAYIDFYAH

-334 NDALCTA
+334 NNALCTA

-525 LGFTTTLD
+525 LGFTTTFD

-591 LSTGWD
+591 LSTGWYEDIYGEDADLARIRFLDSALYTVFSGCLFDEFQRVVYADPSLTPEQISQTFVTIARSYGLRSFGKEFSHYWMQVNHNFESPFYYISYAVSMLASLQIYEMAENDWAAAADFYNDLVSLGAYDYTYCELLEKVGLECFTDGLPACVSQAVEDMETLCLAWENAA

>member
-1 MRNEKK
+1 MARYLLSARNRVVWKRVMQMKMKK
-7 DVCLTLENVSKVF
+7 
-20 AKVESDE
+20 
-27 VTHAL
+27 
-32 QDVSVTMKSGEFV
+32 
-45 SLVGPSGCGKSTI
+45 
-58 LRLVAGL
+58 R
-65 ILPTLGRVTVDG
+65 
-77 AEVETPS
+77 
-84 PERGVV
+84 
-90 FQNPTLFPWLTVE
+90 
-103 KNIAFSLDV
+103 IA
-112 RGMKDGKAERVDQM
+112 
-126 IRMIGLERF
+126 
-135 RNDYPAQLSGGMAQ
+135 
-149 RVALVR
+149 
-155 TLINE
+155 
-160 PEILLLDEPL
+160 LLLAAAML
-170 GALDE
+170 S
-175 FTRMNMQD
+175 Q
-183 EILNIWSQKKQLAL
+183 ILCG
-197 MVTHSIDEAVYCAD
+197 CAD
-211 DAETADAVRS
+211 DAETVGAVRS
-221 DGSVSDALATG
+221 DGSVSDALAAG

-481 LTERELVGLVTQY
+481 LAERELVGLVTQY

-591 LSTGWD
+591 LSTGWYEDIYGEDADLARIRFLDSALYTVFSGCLFDEFQRVVYADPSLTPEQISQTFVTIARSYGLRSFGKEFSHYWMQVNHNFESPFYYISYAVSMLASLQIYEMAENDWASAADFYNDLVSLGAFDYTYCELLDKVGLECFTDGLPACVPQAVEDMEALCLAWENAA

>member
-1 MRNEKK
+1 MARYLLSARNRVVWKRVMQMKMKK
-7 DVCLTLENVSKVF
+7 SI
-20 AKVESDE
+20 
-27 VTHAL
+27 AL
-32 QDVSVTMKSGEFV
+32 LLAAAMLS
-45 SLVGPSGCGKSTI
+45 
-58 LRLVAGL
+58 L
-65 ILPTLGRVTVDG
+65 ILCG
-77 AEVETPS
+77 
-84 PERGVV
+84 
-90 FQNPTLFPWLTVE
+90 
-103 KNIAFSLDV
+103 
-112 RGMKDGKAERVDQM
+112 
-126 IRMIGLERF
+126 
-135 RNDYPAQLSGGMAQ
+135 
-149 RVALVR
+149 
-155 TLINE
+155 
-160 PEILLLDEPL
+160 
-170 GALDE
+170 
-175 FTRMNMQD
+175 
-183 EILNIWSQKKQLAL
+183 
-197 MVTHSIDEAVYCAD
+197 CAD
-211 DAETADAVRS
+211 DAETAGAVRS

-591 LSTGWD
+591 LSTGWYEDIYGEDADLARIRFLDSALYTVFSGCLFDEFQRVVYADPTLTPEQISQTFVTIARSYGLRSFGKEFSHYWMQVNHNFESPFYYISYAVSMLASLQIYEMAENDWAAAADFYNDLVSLGAYDYTYCELLEKVGLECFTDGLPACVPQAVEDMEALCLAWENAA

>member
-1 MRNEKK
+1 MARYLLSARNRVVWKRVMQMKMKK
-7 DVCLTLENVSKVF
+7 RI
-20 AKVESDE
+20 
-27 VTHAL
+27 AL
-32 QDVSVTMKSGEFV
+32 LLAAAMLS
-45 SLVGPSGCGKSTI
+45 
-58 LRLVAGL
+58 L
-65 ILPTLGRVTVDG
+65 ILCG
-77 AEVETPS
+77 
-84 PERGVV
+84 
-90 FQNPTLFPWLTVE
+90 
-103 KNIAFSLDV
+103 
-112 RGMKDGKAERVDQM
+112 
-126 IRMIGLERF
+126 
-135 RNDYPAQLSGGMAQ
+135 
-149 RVALVR
+149 
-155 TLINE
+155 
-160 PEILLLDEPL
+160 
-170 GALDE
+170 
-175 FTRMNMQD
+175 
-183 EILNIWSQKKQLAL
+183 
-197 MVTHSIDEAVYCAD
+197 CAD
-211 DAETADAVRS
+211 DAETAGAVRS

-440 RDFTPDDAAALC
+440 RDFTPDDAAAVC

-519 AERVSD
+519 ADRVSD

-558 GHYYDAYVNPVPDL
+558 GHYYDAYMNPVPDL

-591 LSTGWD
+591 LSTGWYEDIYGEDADLARIRFLDSALYTVFSGCLFDEFQRVVYADPSLTPEQISQTFVTIARSYGLRSFGKEFSHYWMQVNHNFESPFYYISYAVSMLASLQIYEMAENDWAAAADFYNDLVSLGAFDYTYCELLDKVGLECFTDGLPACVSQAVEDMEALCLAWENAA